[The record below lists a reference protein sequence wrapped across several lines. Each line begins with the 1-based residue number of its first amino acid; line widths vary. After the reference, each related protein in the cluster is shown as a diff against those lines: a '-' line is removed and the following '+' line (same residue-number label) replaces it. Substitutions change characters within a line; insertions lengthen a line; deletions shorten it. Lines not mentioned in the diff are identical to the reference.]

1 MAARTFRGS
10 EVRLRALV
18 ALPLTAWAQ
27 IRFEDATAK
36 SGIGFVLRNGAA
48 GKLHQVELMPGG
60 VAAFDF
66 DNDGCAD
73 LFFTN
78 GASLPSLRKTDASF
92 HNRLFRGHCDFTFT
106 DVTAKAGLA
115 GEGYSM
121 AAATGDYDNDGFVD
135 LFVAGVHRNTLYR
148 NRGNGTFEDV
158 TRWAGLAPEDA
169 SRDWSISAGWFDYD
183 RDGHLD
189 LFVSNYVQWDP
200 AREIPCGPPEQR
212 IYCHPKW
219 YPPQSHRLFR
229 NQHDGTFADVSVSSG
244 IKASPGKG
252 MGVAFADADGDGWP
266 EVFVA
271 NDSAPNQLFRNRKG
285 HFEEVA
291 LDAGVAY
298 PDSGRAIAGMGCDF
312 RDFDDDG
319 LPDLA
324 VTGMVNDTFLAFRNL
339 GKGMLFEDFTARSGL
354 ARATAHLTGWS
365 MGLFDFD
372 NDGWKDLFAANS
384 HFPRLERQLGADPEL
399 ANTVY
404 RGVGKGRF
412 EPGQAPSRRAFYRG
426 SAFADLDRDGRVD
439 VVVTALNAPV
449 AVLRNI
455 SNRNAHWIGLRLK
468 GTASNRQG
476 LGARIR
482 VDLSGGGSLHNHA
495 TTSVGYASSS
505 EAIVRF
511 GLGARSGV
519 DRIEIRWPSGR
530 VQNVEPG
537 KIDRVIGVIEQ

>member
-1 MAARTFRGS
+1 M
-10 EVRLRALV
+10 RLLAIL
-18 ALPLTAWAQ
+18 ALPLAVWAQ
-27 IRFEDATAK
+27 IRFEDVTAK
-36 SGIGFVLRNGAA
+36 SGIGFQSRNGAA

-78 GASLPSLRKTDASF
+78 GASLPSLRKTDPAF
-92 HNRLFRGHCDFTFT
+92 HNRLYRGHCDFTFT
-106 DVTAKAGLA
+106 DATSKAGLA

-121 AAATGDYDNDGFVD
+121 AVAAADYDNDGFTD

-148 NRGNGTFEDV
+148 NRRNGTFEDV
-158 TRWAGLAPEDA
+158 TRRAGLAPADA

-189 LFVSNYVQWDP
+189 LFVSNYVHWDP
-200 AREIPCGPPEQR
+200 AAEVPCGPPEHR

-219 YPPQSHRLFR
+219 YQPQSHRLFR
-229 NQHDGTFADVSVSSG
+229 NLHDGTFADVSAAAG

-252 MGVAFADADGDGWP
+252 MGIAFADADGDGWP
-266 EVFVA
+266 DVFVA
-271 NDSAPNQLFRNRKG
+271 NDSVPNQFFRNREG
-285 HFEEVA
+285 RFEEIA
-291 LDAGVAY
+291 LQAGVAY
-298 PDSGRAIAGMGCDF
+298 PDSGKAIAGMGCDF
-312 RDFDDDG
+312 RDFDNDG

-324 VTGMVNDTFLAFRNL
+324 MTGMVNDSFLAFRNL
-339 GKGMLFEDFTARSGL
+339 GKEMLFEDFTAQSGL
-354 ARATAHLTGWS
+354 ARATVHLTGWS

-404 RGVGKGRF
+404 RGIGKGRF
-412 EPGQAPSRRAFYRG
+412 EPAAMPSRRAFYRG
-426 SAFADLDRDGRVD
+426 AAFADFDRDGRVD
-439 VVVTALNAPV
+439 VIVTALNGPA
-449 AVLRNI
+449 ALLRNT
-455 SNRNAHWIGLRLK
+455 SNGNGHWLAFRLQ

-482 VDLSGGGSLHNHA
+482 VDLSGGGSVYNHA
-495 TTSVGYASSS
+495 TSTAGYASSS

-511 GLGARSGV
+511 GLGTRSRV

-530 VQNVEPG
+530 IQNVEAG
-537 KIDRVIGVIEQ
+537 QIDRVIGIIEQ